1 MKFLLS
7 VTASATRIH
16 LSDLKSAPTIKS
28 VIKGKAAFCLATL
41 LALPACEPAS
51 KLGDDVTTAPWEC
64 LSAKVT
70 IGTNSIDTVVRYH
83 KFNGEA
89 QFLNSVSFASKT
101 TGAQG
106 NVIGWVPLG
115 DLRPAVQELIQ
126 REEAAQQQAPIATPT
141 PTPEPKKKP

>member
-1 MKFLLS
+1 MPCVVK
-7 VTASATRIH
+7 VN
-16 LSDLKSAPTIKS
+16 
-28 VIKGKAAFCLATL
+28 AALCLVAV

-51 KLGDDVTTAPWEC
+51 RLQDDATIAPWDF

-70 IGTNSIDTVVRYH
+70 IGTNSIDTVVRYN
-83 KFNGEA
+83 KVNGEA
-89 QFLNSVSFASKT
+89 QFLNSVSFASRT
-101 TGAQG
+101 TGAEG

-126 REEAAQQQAPIATPT
+126 REETAQRQMPIATPTPTPT

>member
-1 MKFLLS
+1 M
-7 VTASATRIH
+7 
-16 LSDLKSAPTIKS
+16 
-28 VIKGKAAFCLATL
+28 
-41 LALPACEPAS
+41 
-51 KLGDDVTTAPWEC
+51 
-64 LSAKVT
+64 T

>member
-1 MKFLLS
+1 M
-7 VTASATRIH
+7 H
-16 LSDLKSAPTIKS
+16 LSDLKPAPTIEN
-28 VIKGKAAFCLATL
+28 VTNGKAAFCLATV

-51 KLGDDVTTAPWEC
+51 KTEDDVTTAPWEC

-101 TGAQG
+101 TG
-106 NVIGWVPLG
+106 WVPLG

>member
-1 MKFLLS
+1 M
-7 VTASATRIH
+7 H
-16 LSDLKSAPTIKS
+16 LSDLKPAPTIEN
-28 VIKGKAAFCLATL
+28 VTKGKAAFCLATV

-126 REEAAQQQAPIATPT
+126 REEAAQQQAPAPIATPT